1 MKAFNLFTLIVT
13 ILAGLEVGLVGII
26 DVDPVA
32 YAFGAATP
40 VTRTIEVIFGLC
52 ALYQIYPFIKAWSVG
67 EVRAEAAQA

>member
-40 VTRTIEVIFGLC
+40 LTRTIEIIFGL
-52 ALYQIYPFIKAWSVG
+52 
-67 EVRAEAAQA
+67 